1 MTNEITR
8 DLEYYRNL
16 PYGIALRKDED
27 GDWIARVEELSGCIA
42 HGETPARAVENL
54 EEVKVAW
61 IEDAIEAGDAIP
73 EPRGDE
79 KLPSGK
85 WLQRVPRSLHKGLTE
100 MAENEGV
107 SLNQLVSTIL
117 AESLGR
123 RRATPIVAVG
133 KPIEIKGW
141 ENVLQAKW
149 HQHQKEWDIGGWQ
162 IDAHKPT
169 EFAIDALGSRLFG
182 IPNQI
187 NETDFRVT
195 ERASKKDFAFK
206 A

>member
-1 MTNEITR
+1 MTNESTR
-8 DLEYYRNL
+8 DLEYYRSMS
-16 PYGIALRKDED
+16 YGIALRKDED
-27 GDWIARVEELSGCIA
+27 GDWVARVEELPGCIA
-42 HGETPARAVENL
+42 HGETPARALENL
-54 EEVKVAW
+54 EEVKAAW
-61 IEDAIEAGDAIP
+61 IEDAIEAGDAVP
-73 EPRGDE
+73 EPRPDE

-107 SLNQLVSTIL
+107 SLNQLVTTVL

-123 RRATPIVAVG
+123 HRAGPTVALG
-133 KPIEIKGW
+133 NPLGMKGW
-141 ENVLQAKW
+141 NILQAKW
-149 HQHQKEWDIGGWQ
+149 HQHQREWDISGWQ
-162 IDAHKPT
+162 VDVHKPI

-195 ERASKKDFAFK
+195 ERARKKDFGFK